1 MINLVSHVREAEQKM
16 ILHKAIMINITNN
29 GKNSQAFYSH
39 LGSNKKKEVKKNN
52 QLYNH
57 IPGQLPQSHIPV
69 HCASQ
74 HTSNTKQKQNNI
86 KLSFSFNV
94 FTHLFFIIL
103 TMESLI
109 II

>member
-1 MINLVSHVREAEQKM
+1 MVKI
-16 ILHKAIMINITNN
+16 HKLFIATW
-29 GKNSQAFYSH
+29 AVT
-39 LGSNKKKEVKKNN
+39 KKKKVKKNN

-57 IPGQLPQSHIPV
+57 IPGQLSQSHIPV